1 MTPLRVE
8 PEDGGCRAAR
18 TLFGFPVGAGGRI
31 RAGRWLMP
39 PSTPPGRWA
48 LCTTPHQLE
57 LLTELR
63 RTVRSPG
70 RIALLA
76 FVARQSV
83 SDEQPEGNHFSQSTD
98 LPSWSTMPVSGS
110 THGKAQPTCRPFR
123 RTGLAASTR
132 SPTPWPSGTARRRR
146 GSWPNAKARRSLTSC
161 VWRRRRGAEVFG
173 PDRPR
178 RRVVS
183 LGDATA
189 RYVLVLLL
197 SAFQSQDVG
206 YRGAM
211 VKEKPSVLP
220 GLLFGLGFG
229 GFVDGIVLHEIL
241 QWHHMIS
248 GAQSSETLAG
258 LELNVVADGFFHVVT
273 WLLVMAGS
281 IMTLVSWRQG
291 RLAPTWSFH
300 FGLLV
305 AGWGF
310 FNVVEG
316 LIDHQLLGVHHVR
329 DDLGAPLSWDIGFL
343 VFGVILIGAGWVLYR
358 RGSRKLAASAR

>member
-1 MTPLRVE
+1 MAKHADVSALPQDWTGRV
-8 PEDGGCRAAR
+8 DAV
-18 TLFGFPVGAGGRI
+18 TD
-31 RAGRWLMP
+31 
-39 PSTPPGRWA
+39 A
-48 LCTTPHQLE
+48 LAERHGTSQTWQLAE
-57 LLTELR
+57 GHSR
-63 RTVRSPG
+63 Q
-70 RIALLA
+70 IA
-76 FVARQSV
+76 
-83 SDEQPEGNHFSQSTD
+83 DP
-98 LPSWSTMPVSGS
+98 
-110 THGKAQPTCRPFR
+110 
-123 RTGLAASTR
+123 
-132 SPTPWPSGTARRRR
+132 
-146 GSWPNAKARRSLTSC
+146 C
-161 VWRRRRGAEVFG
+161 VWRRRRGAEVSG
-173 PDRPR
+173 PTALGDEFFSR
-178 RRVVS
+178 RRS
-183 LGDATA
+183 REICTG
-189 RYVLVLLL
+189 LLL

-211 VKEKPSVLP
+211 VKEKPGVLP

-343 VFGVILIGAGWVLYR
+343 VFGVILSGAGWVLYR
-358 RGSRKLAASAR
+358 RGSRKLAACAR

>member
-1 MTPLRVE
+1 MV
-8 PEDGGCRAAR
+8 C
-18 TLFGFPVGAGGRI
+18 
-31 RAGRWLMP
+31 
-39 PSTPPGRWA
+39 
-48 LCTTPHQLE
+48 C
-57 LLTELR
+57 
-63 RTVRSPG
+63 
-70 RIALLA
+70 
-76 FVARQSV
+76 
-83 SDEQPEGNHFSQSTD
+83 SQ
-98 LPSWSTMPVSGS
+98 
-110 THGKAQPTCRPFR
+110 
-123 RTGLAASTR
+123 
-132 SPTPWPSGTARRRR
+132 
-146 GSWPNAKARRSLTSC
+146 
-161 VWRRRRGAEVFG
+161 
-173 PDRPR
+173 
-178 RRVVS
+178 
-183 LGDATA
+183 
-189 RYVLVLLL
+189 RY
-197 SAFQSQDVG
+197 QSQDVG

-258 LELNVVADGFFHVVT
+258 LELNVMADGFFHVVT

-291 RLAPTWSFH
+291 RVAPTWSFH

-329 DDLGAPLSWDIGFL
+329 DDLGAPLSWDIGF
-343 VFGVILIGAGWVLYR
+343 
-358 RGSRKLAASAR
+358 SCSA

>member
-1 MTPLRVE
+1 MAKHSRRVGHSAGLDW
-8 PEDGGCRAAR
+8 PRRRGHPRLAAHGTSQTWQLAER
-18 TLFGFPVGAGGRI
+18 QRSQIADSLFGAGGGEQKFRT
-31 RAGRWLMP
+31 RP
-39 PSTPPGRWA
+39 PSA
-48 LCTTPHQLE
+48 
-57 LLTELR
+57 
-63 RTVRSPG
+63 
-70 RIALLA
+70 
-76 FVARQSV
+76 
-83 SDEQPEGNHFSQSTD
+83 
-98 LPSWSTMPVSGS
+98 
-110 THGKAQPTCRPFR
+110 
-123 RTGLAASTR
+123 
-132 SPTPWPSGTARRRR
+132 
-146 GSWPNAKARRSLTSC
+146 TS
-161 VWRRRRGAEVFG
+161 F
-173 PDRPR
+173 
-178 RRVVS
+178 S
-183 LGDATA
+183 LGDAVA
-189 RYVLVLLL
+189 RYVLVCC
-197 SAFQSQDVG
+197 SQRFSRRTSG
-206 YRGAM
+206 IGAL

-258 LELNVVADGFFHVVT
+258 LELNVVADGVFHVVT

-343 VFGVILIGAGWVLYR
+343 VFGVVLIGAGWVLYR